1 MSSPNGKDGDERKKR
16 PRTAFTAT
24 QIKALEAE
32 FERNKYLSVSK
43 RLHLSRTLHLTET
56 QVSTFCLLYTIFL
69 YSLSTKKK
77 LDIC

>member
-1 MSSPNGKDGDERKKR
+1 VVISESCAADDEGVPSPSGKEGDERKKR

-56 QVSTFCLLYTIFL
+56 QVNHFNT
-69 YSLSTKKK
+69 
-77 LDIC
+77 